1 MTSRLPFLE
10 RWVQEGHFDIYF
22 VFFKRRSKSDL
33 FRESSCFLTSD
44 ELTWPWR
51 FVYLKTEIKSFI
63 LIFTFQN
70 INQVL
75 NFVRQPKVILGQK
88 TRLYVGKGQI
98 SSLSKNSSYSDSRLR
113 DLQSNR
119 NFWTE
124 HLLSDS
130 TDLTLFQLCN
140 RQTIV
145 VTVGLVFKLT
155 GIFVTV
161 TLYIVRWQDEV
172 FYRTKTSC

>member
-63 LIFTFQN
+63 LIYTFQN
-70 INQVL
+70 IDQVL
-75 NFVRQPKVILGQK
+75 NFVRQRKVIWGQK
-88 TRLYVGKGQI
+88 TRLYFGKGQI

-130 TDLTLFQLCN
+130 TYLTLFQLCN
-140 RQTIV
+140 R
-145 VTVGLVFKLT
+145 
-155 GIFVTV
+155 
-161 TLYIVRWQDEV
+161 
-172 FYRTKTSC
+172 

>member
-75 NFVRQPKVILGQK
+75 NFVRQRKVILGQK
-88 TRLYVGKGQI
+88 HVCMSEKVKFRVSART
-98 SSLSKNSSYSDSRLR
+98 
-113 DLQSNR
+113 
-119 NFWTE
+119 
-124 HLLSDS
+124 
-130 TDLTLFQLCN
+130 
-140 RQTIV
+140 V
-145 VTVGLVFKLT
+145 VILTVGYV
-155 GIFVTV
+155 IFN
-161 TLYIVRWQDEV
+161 LIVIFGLNICYPTQLIWPYFNYVIVKRLLLL
-172 FYRTKTSC
+172 